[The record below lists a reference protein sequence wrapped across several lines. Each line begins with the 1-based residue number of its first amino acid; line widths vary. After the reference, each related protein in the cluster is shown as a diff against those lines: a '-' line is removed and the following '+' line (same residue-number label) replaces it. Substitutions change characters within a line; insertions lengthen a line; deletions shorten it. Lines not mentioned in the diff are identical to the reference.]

1 MTKRLKIIFIR
12 HGLIDSNT
20 AGVYCGC
27 RTDEGLC
34 EEGIRGVKEKRN
46 DIRKLVGRISSDGS
60 VRYFS
65 GPMKRVRQTAG
76 LLFEDVPMNVIRQ
89 FTEIDFGDFEG
100 KSAKELT
107 KSDPRYQ
114 EWIDSGG
121 ELPFPN
127 GESHEELIA
136 RTLAGLWDVIRQSE
150 DGETA
155 VIVCHGGTVMAA
167 MSAISDTGFYEADV
181 ENLGG
186 YAIKITTDDER
197 ILDITYERIGGGSDT

>member
-1 MTKRLKIIFIR
+1 MAKHLKIIFIR
-12 HGLIDSNT
+12 HGLITSNVT
-20 AGVYCGC
+20 KTYCGC
-27 RTDEGLC
+27 RTDEALC
-34 EEGIRGVKEKRN
+34 GDGIRETLEKKDEIRGLVLRVSAGGEVK
-46 DIRKLVGRISSDGS
+46 
-60 VRYFS
+60 YYC
-65 GPMKRVRQTAG
+65 GPMKRVRQTAE
-76 LLFEDVPMNVIRQ
+76 LLFEDVPMSVIRQ

-100 KSAKELT
+100 KKATDLT

-136 RTLAGLWDVIRQSE
+136 RTMEGFWDVVRQSS
-150 DGETA
+150 DNDTA
-155 VIVCHGGTVMAA
+155 VVVCHGGTIMAT

-186 YAIKITTDDER
+186 YAINLTTDDER
-197 ILDITYERIGGGSDT
+197 ILDITYERIGGGDRS